1 MNLELLFQLALNGVI
16 VGALYGVVAMSF
28 VLIYQASQVVNL
40 AQGEFL
46 LIGTWACWWLLTTF
60 QMPFALAFLVTL
72 AFMTV
77 FASVLQVV
85 LLRPLIGEP
94 VISVIMVT
102 IGLSIFSQALMKWMF
117 GVFAQ
122 PVARIFAADRVNIAG
137 LQVQTVDLLSLAIS
151 LLMMGAFAWF
161 FTVSK
166 HGLAMRATA
175 FDQQAA

>member
-1 MNLELLFQLALNGVI
+1 MNWELLFQLALNGVI
-16 VGALYGVVAMSF
+16 VGALYGVVAISF
-28 VLIYQASQVVNL
+28 VLIYQASQVVNF

-46 LIGTWACWWLLTTF
+46 LIGAWACWWLLTTF

-117 GVFAQ
+117 GVFTQ

-137 LQVQTVDLLSLAIS
+137 LQVQTVDVLPTFLPQITWTRSPFAPIRGRGGS
-151 LLMMGAFAWF
+151 GRGRGA
-161 FTVSK
+161 
-166 HGLAMRATA
+166 LE
-175 FDQQAA
+175 